1 MEENNNNEVEEILEE
16 NNQEE
21 KQEEVKDDFDEIKEM
36 QKTQELKKIEDS
48 TENLDKT
55 FVKEVREAEATS
67 SSEKKSGSKIAAV
80 CAILL
85 LIGILCLGALY
96 GPTLLKNFD
105 KKNSK
110 KETVETKKKE
120 YRSEYRLSG
129 NGLED
134 FDLYFLKLEE
144 EAKNKV
150 YSPLSIKYALAMLSE
165 GAKGETKEQIDALI
179 GDYQAKKY
187 PNNEHMS
194 FANAMFIRNTF
205 QDKVKSSYINSLK
218 EKYDAS
224 VEYPDF
230 SSSTPMN
237 DWVSN
242 KTFKLVN
249 NLLDDDTVSKANFFL
264 VNALAIDMNWKNQV
278 HCALGHDTVPCYNN
292 DGITSSFATY
302 SIRYY
307 HEKVKDDDEIAYSVT
322 SYPYQSEEE
331 FYGYDYNK
339 HVFNGKDK
347 TKGAHVLADYN
358 KYDIIKELGEDKI
371 RSEVGA
377 AYQEW
382 LKDPRNSEYA
392 EKDINKYLD
401 QYISELKS
409 NYGKKQNS
417 TDFLVYEDETV
428 KSFAKDLQTYDGVTL
443 QYVGIMPKNE
453 DLTSYIK
460 NIKAKELNEIVK
472 NLKEVNIDNFKEGVV
487 TIVRGFIPFFQ
498 YEYELK
504 LLEDL
509 QKLGIKD
516 IFDVNKADLSNM
528 LDGEKN
534 YIFDARHKANIEF
547 SNDGIKAAAATSMG
561 GFGST
566 SGGFEYLYKVPVE
579 EVDVTFDKPYMYIIR
594 DKESGEVW
602 FTGEVF
608 EPIHK

>member
-1 MEENNNNEVEEILEE
+1 M
-16 NNQEE
+16 
-21 KQEEVKDDFDEIKEM
+21 F
-36 QKTQELKKIEDS
+36 
-48 TENLDKT
+48 
-55 FVKEVREAEATS
+55 
-67 SSEKKSGSKIAAV
+67 
-80 CAILL
+80 
-85 LIGILCLGALY
+85 
-96 GPTLLKNFD
+96 GPSLLKSFD

-110 KETVETKKKE
+110 KETVDVKKKD
-120 YRSEYRLSG
+120 YYSQYRLSG

-150 YSPLSIKYALAMLSE
+150 YSPLSIKYALSMLSE
-165 GAKGETKEQIDALI
+165 AANGETKKQIDALI
-179 GDYQAKKY
+179 GDYKAKKY

-205 QDKVKSSYINSLK
+205 QDKVKSSYITNLK
-218 EKYDAS
+218 DRYDAS

-230 SSSTPMN
+230 SSATPMN

-242 KTFKLVN
+242 KTFQLVN
-249 NLLDDDTVSKANFFL
+249 NLLDDSVVKDANFFL
-264 VNALAIDMNWKNQV
+264 VNALAIDMNWNNQV

-292 DGITSSFATY
+292 DGNTGSFATY
-302 SIRYY
+302 HITYH
-307 HEKVKDDDEIAYSVT
+307 HEKVKDDDDRAYSVT
-322 SYPYQSEEE
+322 SYPYQSEDE

-339 HVFNGKDK
+339 HMFNGKDK
-347 TKGAHVLADYN
+347 TKGAQVLADYN

-392 EKDINKYLD
+392 EKDVNKYLD

-417 TDFLVYEDETV
+417 TDFLVYEDENV

-453 DLTSYIK
+453 DLNTYVK
-460 NIKAKELNEIVK
+460 NIKAKQLNEIVK
-472 NLKEVNIDNFKEGVV
+472 NLKEVNIDSFKEGVV

-516 IFDVNKADLSNM
+516 VFDINKADLSNM

-547 SNDGIKAAAATSMG
+547 SNDGIKAAAATSIC

-594 DKESGEVW
+594 DKDSGEVW